1 MPIWKK
7 SDGQTVRIGV
17 LLFDQ
22 FSNHCLANAVEPLR
36 AANDL
41 SGEVLFEWKFLS
53 LAGSSIISSSGL
65 EISTRGR
72 LYQHSGDMLFVI
84 PSYEFRSHSDA
95 LSRVSLR
102 MAAQRYTALVG
113 FDTGAWLMAAAE
125 LLEGCRATIHWEE
138 LEAFAEAFPDVNVV
152 RERFVIDGD
161 RITCTGAMAAFDLV
175 LALIA
180 DLKGEALRQDLSTL
194 FMSDGRERVGPKDRS
209 VAKAV
214 AMMQANLE
222 EPLLI
227 GDLAQ
232 RVGLSHKVLE
242 ARMKAVLGATPRQ
255 VYRRQRMVFARK
267 LVLETTLSV
276 SEIAIRCG
284 YQDATAL
291 TRAFVVEFGTN
302 PRALRG

>member
-41 SGEVLFEWKFLS
+41 SGEVLFEWEFLS

-138 LEAFAEAFPDVNVV
+138 LEAFAEAFAAEQVCELKDVDHQILMTGKSFYLV
-152 RERFVIDGD
+152 
-161 RITCTGAMAAFDLV
+161 TCF
-175 LALIA
+175 LAPMRCTWPW
-180 DLKGEALRQDLSTL
+180 LR
-194 FMSDGRERVGPKDRS
+194 
-209 VAKAV
+209 A
-214 AMMQANLE
+214 
-222 EPLLI
+222 
-227 GDLAQ
+227 
-232 RVGLSHKVLE
+232 
-242 ARMKAVLGATPRQ
+242 
-255 VYRRQRMVFARK
+255 
-267 LVLETTLSV
+267 TTLS
-276 SEIAIRCG
+276 
-284 YQDATAL
+284 
-291 TRAFVVEFGTN
+291 
-302 PRALRG
+302 